1 MKDQQSLKSIFVAY
15 LTLQVAIKAPI
26 FLVAVLATEIMQK
39 SQSNE
44 KVNPRML
51 KDGFSSRTDPSI
63 FTSKAPCY

>member
-15 LTLQVAIKAPI
+15 LVAIKAPI

-39 SQSNE
+39 PQSNE